1 MTKRPV
7 ATVEILCR
15 RLTAARGFSL
25 RVGGQDFIAEGRE
38 VLQEQVFPHTKL
50 FSQIVKE
57 LRQRVRQ
64 FQKH

>member
-1 MTKRPV
+1 MSP
-7 ATVEILCR
+7 
-15 RLTAARGFSL
+15 SL
-25 RVGGQDFIAEGRE
+25 SPWRVFAEGGQGFIAEGRE